1 MKIKKTAETVLKGLG
16 YSDCELSVLLT
27 GNDEIRELNR
37 DYRNMDRPTDVLSF
51 PMDDKYLLGDIAISV
66 EKAEKQAR
74 EFKVT
79 KDEELGRLLVHG
91 ILHLIGYDHVKGGRQ
106 AKEMKAKEEEMM
118 GLLREKGYF

>member
-79 KDEELGRLLVHG
+79 KDEEIGRLLVHG

-106 AKEMKAKEEEMM
+106 AKAMKAKEEEMM
-118 GLLREKGYF
+118 GLLREKGCF